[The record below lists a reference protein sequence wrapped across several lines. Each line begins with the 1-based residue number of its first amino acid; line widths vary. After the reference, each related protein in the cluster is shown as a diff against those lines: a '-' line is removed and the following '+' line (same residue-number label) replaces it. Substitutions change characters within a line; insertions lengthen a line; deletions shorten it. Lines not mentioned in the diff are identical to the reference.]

1 MTQRWPLYAL
11 PSNSRL
17 GEAVVFT
24 NRHGEALQSSRQWF
38 NRALT
43 LANIKDFRWHDLRHN
58 FASKLT
64 MLGANLRTVQQ
75 LVVHKALAMTVRYSH
90 LFSAHQQ
97 DAVQLLCG
105 AELSVRNPLTIT

>member
-1 MTQRWPLYAL
+1 M
-11 PSNSRL
+11 
-17 GEAVVFT
+17 V
-24 NRHGEALQSSRQWF
+24 

-43 LANIKDFRWHDLRHN
+43 LANIKDFRWHDLRHT

-75 LVVHKALAMTVRYSH
+75 LMGHKTLAMTVRYSH
-90 LFSAHQQ
+90 LSSAHQQ

-105 AELSVRNPLTIT
+105 AKPAVQSEPTSTTTDTSTETAVETKSVQVN